1 MKKQRR
7 VAVVLNRGAG
17 TIKGSDPRKIASD
30 VRQFF
35 ASAGQD
41 ASVKLT
47 TGSGMGPIIE
57 RHIREKDVDAVIVG
71 GGDGSISSSAAQL
84 QGTGI
89 ALGILPLGTMNLFAR
104 SLGMPLTLP
113 QALEA
118 LIKAKPKSV
127 DAGFVGDRL
136 FLHQLSFGLH
146 PELVRTR
153 EKMTYRSR
161 MGKIFASMKAYA
173 RTIRR
178 PKVLLL
184 RMSVD
189 GVSKD
194 LRTPALVISNNLY
207 GGTYLPYADKVD
219 EGILGIYLCTSR
231 RWPDLLK
238 LTADV
243 MLGNWWNNTCVEI
256 MTGRSVR
263 IEVLGRRR
271 KSIPASVDGELVR
284 FTGPIEAKIVPRA
297 LEVLMPPKPT

>member
-1 MKKQRR
+1 
-7 VAVVLNRGAG
+7 
-17 TIKGSDPRKIASD
+17 
-30 VRQFF
+30 
-35 ASAGQD
+35 
-41 ASVKLT
+41 
-47 TGSGMGPIIE
+47 
-57 RHIREKDVDAVIVG
+57 
-71 GGDGSISSSAAQL
+71 
-84 QGTGI
+84 
-89 ALGILPLGTMNLFAR
+89 
-104 SLGMPLTLP
+104 
-113 QALEA
+113 
-118 LIKAKPKSV
+118 
-127 DAGFVGDRL
+127 
-136 FLHQLSFGLH
+136 
-146 PELVRTR
+146 
-153 EKMTYRSR
+153 
-161 MGKIFASMKAYA
+161 MKAYA

-178 PKVLLL
+178 PKVLSL

-297 LEVLMPPKPT
+297 LEVLMPPKPA